1 MFQVLDATVVARV
14 AGIQNYSRG
23 DFTSFDAEGQL
34 GQLNDYVRQ
43 AHVPP
48 ALVDYNS
55 RILAALTGEQQFFRD
70 WKNDPEHFDYMRQ
83 VNNHPGVNQSSAA
96 LRAAYQDLMSKYPQ
110 ENKSNQDAF
119 FDYHCAA
126 DFR

>member
-70 WKNDPEHFDYMRQ
+70 WKSDPEHFDYMRQ
-83 VNNHPGVNQSSAA
+83 VNNHPGVAPRFN
-96 LRAAYQDLMSKYPQ
+96 
-110 ENKSNQDAF
+110 
-119 FDYHCAA
+119 HG
-126 DFR
+126 